1 MKLQLSALALALCL
15 SPLALAEV
23 KIADPWVRATVP
35 AQKAPGPFM
44 PLPAAKPTRL
54 LAARTPAAGVTEV
67 HEMAMNDG
75 IMTMRHM
82 EKGLELPAGKAVE
95 LKPGGYHIM
104 LLDLKAQVKEGS
116 TVPLTLTLQGADGKK
131 QTVEIK
137 AMVKPLAATQPPP
150 GHAHH

>member
-1 MKLQLSALALALCL
+1 MTLT
-15 SPLALAEV
+15 
-23 KIADPWVRATVP
+23 AD
-35 AQKAPGPFM
+35 
-44 PLPAAKPTRL
+44 KPTRL
-54 LAARTPAAGVTEV
+54 LAASTPAAGVTEV

-137 AMVKPLAATQPPP
+137 AMVKPLAATAPPQ
-150 GHAHH
+150 GHNHH